1 MKNLTYNQQEKIIK
15 KLLSKLENWGDTSYK
30 HDTCRS
36 IGTSK
41 DNKYLKLFIP
51 NSKIQWVENEDY
63 NTFNLNYEDE
73 KIEKCIENIENIEK
87 AIEECLKAEKEIF
100 K

>member
-1 MKNLTYNQQEKIIK
+1 
-15 KLLSKLENWGDTSYK
+15 
-30 HDTCRS
+30 
-36 IGTSK
+36 
-41 DNKYLKLFIP
+41 
-51 NSKIQWVENEDY
+51 
-63 NTFNLNYEDE
+63 NLNYEDE